1 MSYQT
6 NIDRA
11 ARENQDFRRVLY
23 TTKNTQL
30 VLMAV
35 QPGDDVGL
43 EIHDLDQVLVFV
55 AGQGKSLLGGKEGA
69 IGPGTVTVV
78 PAGTEHNFINTGNEP
93 LRLYTIYSPPEHA
106 PGTVHAT
113 KADAERAEAE
123 EHGRQAPAVGTG
135 RAFSVGSLK
144 GSSGR

>member
-6 NIDRA
+6 NIERA

-30 VLMAV
+30 VLMTV

-43 EIHDLDQVLVFV
+43 EVHDLDQVLVFV
-55 AGQGKSLLGGKEGA
+55 SGQGKSYLGGKEGS

-78 PAGTEHNFINTGNEP
+78 PAGTEHNFVNTGSDP
-93 LRLYTIYSPPEHA
+93 LRLYTVYSPPEHA

-113 KADAERAEAE
+113 KEEAERAEAE
-123 EHGRQAPAVGTG
+123 EHGRPAPTQGVGRT
-135 RAFSVGSLK
+135 FSVGSLK
-144 GSSGR
+144 GAR